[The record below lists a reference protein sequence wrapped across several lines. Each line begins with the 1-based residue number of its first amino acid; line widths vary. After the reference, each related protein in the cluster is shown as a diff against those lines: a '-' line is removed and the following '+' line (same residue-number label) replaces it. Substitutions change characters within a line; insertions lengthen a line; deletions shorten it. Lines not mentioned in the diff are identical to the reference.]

1 MITKLSNSHITYLVT
16 VLLRCL
22 EHAPF
27 RDHDIGSVIICNHL
41 TITVC
46 KLVQLSASYLLRE
59 CMQLVIFSYL
69 VNTPIF
75 TCTTTFAVYR
85 TPLEICKCF
94 HDKMYKN
101 CKTVKKFSL

>member
-1 MITKLSNSHITYLVT
+1 VT

-46 KLVQLSASYLLRE
+46 NIIILVQLSASYLLRE

-75 TCTTTFAVYR
+75 TCTQTFLREMDAQQLLQYIEHPWKYANVSM
-85 TPLEICKCF
+85 IKCA
-94 HDKMYKN
+94 KIAKQ
-101 CKTVKKFSL
+101 